1 MKYNLVKSNKADIDK
16 LIMYKKINIY
26 DYAKDLKK
34 EEIEKINNYVN
45 LNVIKELDNYFNI
58 VINDN
63 VIGCLLLTKKDDGVL
78 LDEIYIEKN
87 YRNKGIGSDIL
98 KKITQ
103 ENNIVY
109 LWVYKLN
116 TRAIS
121 LYKRLKFNIIDE
133 TENRYYMKYSKC

>member
-45 LNVIKELDNYFNI
+45 LNVIKELDNFFNI

>member
-1 MKYNLVKSNKADIDK
+1 M
-16 LIMYKKINIY
+16 
-26 DYAKDLKK
+26 
-34 EEIEKINNYVN
+34 
-45 LNVIKELDNYFNI
+45 
-58 VINDN
+58 
-63 VIGCLLLTKKDDGVL
+63 L

>member
-45 LNVIKELDNYFNI
+45 LNVIKELDNNFNI

-121 LYKRLKFNIIDE
+121 LYKRFKFNIIDE

>member
-1 MKYNLVKSNKADIDK
+1 MKYNLVKSNKAEIDK

>member
-26 DYAKDLKK
+26 DYAKDLRK
-34 EEIEKINNYVN
+34 EEIEEINNYVN
-45 LNVIKELDNYFNI
+45 LNVIKELDNFFNI